1 MFAQLC
7 RSSSCAIRASNI
19 NNALQRIHTTAVNS
33 TFWEREK
40 KSGYG
45 KKYAVIPTKSMILD
59 GLKELK
65 SEIQLWRDEMTEKFE
80 SDPIL
85 VFRPGE
91 IDVAWKFSGLLRDE
105 GS

>member
-7 RSSSCAIRASNI
+7 RRSGCIIRTNNT
-19 NNALQRIHTTAVNS
+19 NNAFRSIHTTTVNS

-45 KKYAVIPTKSMILD
+45 KKYPAIPTKSMILD

-65 SEIQLWRDEMTEKFE
+65 SEIQMWREEVKEKFE

-91 IDVAWKFSGLLRDE
+91 VDVAWKFSGLLRDY
-105 GS
+105 